1 MSVNFYMSLNTIH
14 NGNES
19 LVIERCSLGIFY
31 AIYSMPLEYSHEAYL
46 LTLSA
51 IPAKEQL
58 EYYHTFEFNLPE
70 ET

>member
-1 MSVNFYMSLNTIH
+1 MVMKVWSLK
-14 NGNES
+14 EV
-19 LVIERCSLGIFY
+19 LLY
-31 AIYSMPLEYSHEAYL
+31 AIYTMPLEYSHEAYL

-58 EYYHTFEFNLPE
+58 EYHHTFEFNLPK